1 MKTKIF
7 LLAVSLLIYGIG
19 FSQSGTP
26 HKKIYYARI
35 NNGDD
40 YGPKRILYD
49 VTDSTVFLQDI
60 HSHSIEEVSCRE
72 IEKIKVRSKGT
83 TGIAVTSGAVGGIV
97 LGLIIGGMT
106 KGPEDDWLGIY
117 DDYKGPV
124 GAGIGLLAGGTIGA
138 VIGTVANKVMVINR
152 EASVFKSYSA
162 KDLKGCCQK

>member
-72 IEKIKVRSKGT
+72 IEKIQIKKKGT
-83 TGIAVTSGAVGGIV
+83 TGLSTA
-97 LGLIIGGMT
+97 
-106 KGPEDDWLGIY
+106 
-117 DDYKGPV
+117 
-124 GAGIGLLAGGTIGA
+124 IGA
-138 VIGTVANKVMVINR
+138 VSGTALGYGFGLSSEHDYLNSTAGAVVGLISGTAIGLTMGISFHKSFIINKDWQ
-152 EASVFKSYSA
+152 VFKYYSVN
-162 KDLKGCCQK
+162 DLKQRCQQ